1 MRIMIEKIHL
11 QEKDSQKLAQARAK
25 SRLGPRL
32 FVCPEPEHEPL
43 DGGICSG
50 HSLKGVR
57 ISPGPIVP
65 PKHLLGPASRISK
78 QEVDRLAER
87 TITPSSSTRLIQR
100 EINPVQPSDALQ
112 PDMTEDDI
120 LRAIGYNR
128 RRYGESSIRLIQG
141 AVGVETS
148 GVMDADTVR
157 AVARFQGQSGI
168 ERDGM
173 VGPDTFDLIEDEL
186 TSEGESTENCLTML
200 DIRGPMTPM
209 DISVAGPGL
218 ANIFSQFD
226 VEARFSPRC
235 NCGEFQYRQFICGNV
250 TRNGT
255 SENGLFRDLPAGSLL
270 PCPNWREDGDMRIP
284 ARYGHRDRP
293 ARAENRYLDNQ
304 GNVDQERGCIFQ
316 GFDRPG
322 RYEVKAVSG
331 DRYNFDIRF
340 YGDILRNDRSIPGVR
355 RFWRLNDSVTIP

>member
-1 MRIMIEKIHL
+1 LKIKLFEAGLMMEKTHILEENAH
-11 QEKDSQKLAQARAK
+11 KTAQSRAQ
-25 SRLGPRL
+25 SWLSPRSIAFL
-32 FVCPEPEHEPL
+32 KHEHESL
-43 DGGICSG
+43 DRKTCLGRCLNGI
-50 HSLKGVR
+50 HS
-57 ISPGPIVP
+57 
-65 PKHLLGPASRISK
+65 
-78 QEVDRLAER
+78 ER
-87 TITPSSSTRLIQR
+87 PITPSSSSFLIQR
-100 EINPVQPSDALQ
+100 EIDPAQPSDAFQ
-112 PDMTEDDI
+112 PHLTEDEI

-141 AVGVETS
+141 AVGVEAS

-157 AVARFQGQSGI
+157 AVARFQEHSGI
-168 ERDGM
+168 KSDGM
-173 VGPDTFDLIEDEL
+173 VGPDTFDSIENEL
-186 TSEGESTENCLTML
+186 TSEGEPTENCLTML

-218 ANIFSQFD
+218 ANIFSRFD

-293 ARAENRYLDNQ
+293 ARAENRYLDNL
-304 GNVDQERGCIFQ
+304 GNVDQERGCVFQ

-322 RYEVKAVSG
+322 RYNANAVSG

-340 YGDILRNDRSIPGVR
+340 YGDILRNGRAMPGVR